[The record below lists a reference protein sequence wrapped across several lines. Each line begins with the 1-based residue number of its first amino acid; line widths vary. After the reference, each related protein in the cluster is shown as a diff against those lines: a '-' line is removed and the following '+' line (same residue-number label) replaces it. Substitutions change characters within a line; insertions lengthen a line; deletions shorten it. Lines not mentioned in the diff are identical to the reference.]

1 MLKGVV
7 AVAVVIVA
15 VMVGIRNGY
24 ILHTAGLGGSCT
36 LVQRLADGS
45 QWVACQKGEIGGWPD
60 LTRHNCTSSGV
71 TGTSEYW
78 KCPADLVDVNP

>member
-15 VMVGIRNGY
+15 VMVGIRNGF
-24 ILHTAGLGGSCT
+24 ILHSTGLGGSCSV
-36 LVQRLADGS
+36 VQRLTDGS
-45 QWVACQKGEIGGWPD
+45 KWVACQKGRIGGWPD
-60 LTRHNCTSSGV
+60 LSRRNCKSSGI

>member
-24 ILHTAGLGGSCT
+24 ILHTTGLGGSCSV
-36 LVQRLADGS
+36 VQRLPDGS
-45 QWVACQKGEIGGWPD
+45 QWVACQKGKIGGQPD
-60 LTRHNCTSSGV
+60 LTRHNCTSAGI